1 MIPAMPAF
9 SYEAL
14 DAAGRAQRG
23 VLQADTPRGARSAL
37 RERGLTPLTVDPVA
51 ESGTPGRLAVRR
63 RGLSTHQLALFAR
76 QLATLV
82 GAGLPLEESLAA
94 LSEQDEAPRTR
105 AIVAQLRA
113 RVMEG
118 QTLASALAEFPESF
132 DTVFRASVAA
142 GESSGRLEQALSRLA
157 DDTEGRE
164 SLQRSLWMALA
175 YPLLL
180 TAVALAI
187 AGGLLTYVVPQVVAV
202 FQNLKQELPL
212 ATRIL
217 IAIAD
222 FVRHWGWLVALL
234 AIAAVVA
241 GRLSLRGAAV
251 RAAWDGLKLRLPIAG
266 RLVRAANTA
275 RAARTL
281 ATLVASGVPVLEAM
295 QVAAGTVRN
304 QPMHEALRRAAL
316 RVREGGGFARALAE
330 SGYFPPVAVRLIAS
344 GEKSG
349 RLDAMLEQAARTQ
362 QRDVEGLLAA
372 LAAVLGPV
380 VILAVGALVL
390 FIVLAILLP
399 IFELNQ
405 LVR

>member
-1 MIPAMPAF
+1 MPAF

-14 DAAGRAQRG
+14 DAAGKPQRG
-23 VLQADTPRGARSAL
+23 VLQADTPRGARAAL
-37 RERGLTPLTVDPVA
+37 RDRGLVPLAVETVAEAAPAGSVGLRRRALSTPL
-51 ESGTPGRLAVRR
+51 
-63 RGLSTHQLALFAR
+63 LALFAR
-76 QLATLV
+76 QLATLAT
-82 GAGLPLEESLAA
+82 AGLPLEESLAA
-94 LSEQDEAPRTR
+94 LSEADAEPRSR

-118 QTLASALAEFPESF
+118 QSLADAMAEFPDSF
-132 DTVFRASVAA
+132 DAVFRASVAA
-142 GESSGRLEQALSRLA
+142 GESSGRLDQALSRLA
-157 DDTEGRE
+157 DDVEARE
-164 SLQRSLWMALA
+164 ALSRSLWMALA

-180 TAVALAI
+180 TIVALAVVS
-187 AGGLLTYVVPQVVAV
+187 GLLVYVVPQVVSV
-202 FQNLKQELPL
+202 FQNLRQELPW
-212 ATRIL
+212 ATRLL

-222 FVRHWGWLVALL
+222 AVRAYGLVALVL
-234 AIAAVVA
+234 AVVA
-241 GRLSLRGAAV
+241 AFGA
-251 RAAWDGLKLRLPIAG
+251 RAALRREPLRLAWDRFVLRLPLAG

-295 QVAAGTVRN
+295 QLSAATLRN
-304 QPMHEALRRAAL
+304 LPMQQAFKRAAV
-316 RVREGGGFARALAE
+316 RVREGSGFARALAE
-330 SGYFPPVAVRLIAS
+330 SGLFPPVALRLVAS

-349 RLDAMLEQAARTQ
+349 RLDAMLEQAARAQ
-362 QRDVEGLLAA
+362 QREVEGLLAA
-372 LAAVLGPV
+372 FAAVLGPA